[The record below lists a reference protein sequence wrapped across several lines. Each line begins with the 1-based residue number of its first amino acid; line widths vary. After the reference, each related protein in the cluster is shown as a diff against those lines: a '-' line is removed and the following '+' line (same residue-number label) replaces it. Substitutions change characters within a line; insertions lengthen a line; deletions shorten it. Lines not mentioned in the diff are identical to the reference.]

1 MMSSHRMTEH
11 LVSAQQL
18 EAMRAYWTVP
28 STVANVVVN
37 NSRFL
42 VDAGPA
48 FDYYWYSGGVW
59 QDCIMADY
67 VKHMNDPAQL
77 LNGARPNVLTVY
89 DGDFEDP
96 ATHRAEARVDL
107 LTQPFSF
114 YEDALRADLERDLR
128 ALGLRLEQGRDGRVP
143 VPLGSR
149 AQRPVRRAGPS
160 ACRRGA
166 RLAPSSAPTGR
177 GRWDDSASAGSRSP
191 GRTARARRRPRTRST
206 RAGAASRSS
215 RR

>member
-1 MMSSHRMTEH
+1 MTEH

-67 VKHMNDPAQL
+67 VKHTNDPAQL

-114 YEDALRADLERDLR
+114 YEDALRADLERIFGPSGFDWSKDVTAVYLYR
-128 ALGLRLEQGRDGRVP
+128 WGHALNVP
-143 VPLGSR
+143 YVGWT
-149 AQRPVRRAGPS
+149 S